1 MVNNNK
7 QQQEYNASLA
17 QAKKLIQ
24 DINRLRSQL
33 DQDPLKLGDTEAV
46 NNIQSLRNEFK
57 QLANDIGG
65 VNNTAT
71 NLFDQMVGIAKEFG
85 AINKPANQLKSAF
98 KGMVDQAAKMK
109 NDELGL
115 LDLRTRDLETI
126 QKKLGLQNEAAR
138 IAASQF
144 EGQRAAYNAA
154 NAVKGQEATLQA
166 HINDLK
172 SQAEELEKQGNDNGA
187 LIKLKS
193 AERYEK
199 QLNLLTKK
207 RIGLQSQ
214 VEDEAAA
221 AFAYLDDQ
229 NSTYDEINKKVGQ
242 RLVVERKISEL
253 TGVTGAVVG
262 GTGALMER
270 LGMRSG
276 IFHDAMKDSAEEMRQ
291 MAKATAEGGEEFSKL
306 QIAAKGFS
314 VLAKGFSKALGDPAA
329 IIGSITKSFLDVNK
343 AQTEFIRLTGKSAKS
358 LNGTQTEISTLVDLL
373 GTASELTKQ
382 IGLDATSIFTPN
394 QIAQISDAKELLGI
408 SAEQAGKLGMVMKL
422 TGQSA
427 DELGNSIYDNV
438 DAGVSKKL
446 VYDDI
451 LSASDD
457 IIASTG
463 GNTEALA
470 GAASAARKIGLE
482 LIKVNSIADGLM
494 DFESSIGAEL
504 EAQLLTGKNI
514 NLSKAR
520 ELALNNDLEGVA
532 KELEKN
538 GASAAEYA
546 KMNRIQQQALAKA
559 LGVSRQELG
568 KMVLTKEAMA
578 DMTADEIAAARGVGL
593 EQSKQ
598 IDIQARIEK
607 SIARMAQAFSPVL
620 EAVVPIVESL
630 LQIVG
635 PIAAGIGKVANLFS
649 GFVGP
654 LVVAAGILKAMQ
666 LTMAS
671 IQIIQ
676 LAVNAAKGAQL
687 TLDGSIIAAL
697 GLQNTYAAYQLV
709 LETNTTGMAAARAVL
724 EESIL
729 GSMVLQSY
737 DMVKRI
743 PKLLTQLGIMV
754 AQAATY
760 AVMNPLAAVAGLAVA
775 AGIGGVIYSQ
785 MKTADDMVSQ
795 PGYGNRTLMGP
806 EGAIALNNKD
816 TVIAGTDLFSG
827 EEQQGASTSIG
838 GVDLTPLVTEIRQM
852 KAEVSSVL
860 VQILNKQGTVTLD
873 GNKVGSALVLGSYK
887 SS

>member
-33 DQDPLKLGDTEAV
+33 NQDPLKLGDTEAV
-46 NNIQSLRNEFK
+46 NNIQSLRNEFQ

-154 NAVKGQEATLQA
+154 NVAKGQEATLQT
-166 HINDLK
+166 HINNLHR
-172 SQAEELEKQGNDNGA
+172 QAEELEKQGNDNGA
-187 LIKLKS
+187 LIKLQS

-291 MAKATAEGGEEFSKL
+291 MAKATAEGGEKFDKL

-314 VLAKGFSKALGDPAA
+314 VLANGFSKALGDPAA

-373 GTASELTKQ
+373 GTASELTRQ
-382 IGLDATSIFTPN
+382 IGLDATSIFTPT

-408 SAEQAGKLGMVMKL
+408 SAEQAAKLGMVMKL

-463 GNTEALA
+463 GNAEALA

-649 GFVGP
+649 GIVGP

-666 LTMAS
+666 LTMAT

-676 LAVNAAKGAQL
+676 LAYNASKGIQL
-687 TLDGSIIAAL
+687 GLESGIVTSL
-697 GLQNTYAAYQLV
+697 GLQNTFAAYQLV
-709 LETNTTGMAAARAVL
+709 LETNTTGMAAVRAVL

-729 GSMVLQSY
+729 GSMIVQGVVG
-737 DMVKRI
+737 VKNLI
-743 PKLLTQLGIMV
+743 KST
-754 AQAATY
+754 AA
-760 AVMNPLAAVAGLAVA
+760 LAVRVA
-775 AGIGGVIYSQ
+775 TAAAAILEVSVLTAGIGTSHRSSSGSWRYSL
-785 MKTADDMVSQ
+785 
-795 PGYGNRTLMGP
+795 PTLRK
-806 EGAIALNNKD
+806 L
-816 TVIAGTDLFSG
+816 
-827 EEQQGASTSIG
+827 EQQMIWY
-838 GVDLTPLVTEIRQM
+838 
-852 KAEVSSVL
+852 
-860 VQILNKQGTVTLD
+860 LNRGM
-873 GNKVGSALVLGSYK
+873 AIER
-887 SS
+887 